1 MTSGAIGSH
10 TQRSAISAMMT
21 AAALQPCA
29 KLGGSLLQVTTP
41 QSAYNDQRQA
51 LPYDVGR
58 ASLKKVNISDFS
70 TSVTNAALETQCCNP
85 LPI

>member
-10 TQRSAISAMMT
+10 AQRSAISAMMT

-51 LPYDVGR
+51 LPYERLLYIRDECGIR
-58 ASLKKVNISDFS
+58 SSMLQSSSNL
-70 TSVTNAALETQCCNP
+70 NLN
-85 LPI
+85 